1 MNGLRFTPTLYLKAR
16 VAGVALV
23 GRVGK
28 AGAKPGISTA
38 VAPSVLELRLQS
50 CLAFCYSYPV

>member
-1 MNGLRFTPTLYLKAR
+1 MRFTPTLYLKAR
-16 VAGVALV
+16 VADVALV

-28 AGAKPGISTA
+28 AGAKLGFSTA

-50 CLAFCYSYPV
+50 CVAFCYSYPV